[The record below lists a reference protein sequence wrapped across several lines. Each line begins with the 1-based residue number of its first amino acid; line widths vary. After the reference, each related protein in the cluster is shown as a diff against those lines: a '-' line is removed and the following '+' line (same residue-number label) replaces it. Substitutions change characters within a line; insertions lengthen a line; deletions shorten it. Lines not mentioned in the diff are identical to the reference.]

1 MLTTHEMRLLDQRN
15 PSVYSLSCKNK
26 NEFTT
31 LFTTEFEVGIDS
43 FNYSRLFT
51 ADRQMRP
58 ILAGRVLGKG
68 TTEGLQEAWS
78 QRLKP

>member
-1 MLTTHEMRLLDQRN
+1 MRLLDQRN
-15 PSVYSLSCKNK
+15 PSVSILSVAKIK

-31 LFTTEFEVGIDS
+31 LFTTEFEVGTDS
-43 FNYSRLFT
+43 SRYSRLFT

-78 QRLKP
+78 QRLKLHYESY